1 MPTPLLLPL
10 VLVSA
15 AAQPVEEPRAVLRR
29 LIGARADDI
38 ALRLESGS
46 AKGDWFAYQA
56 SGGKLT
62 IAASS
67 KVALCSGF
75 YQYLKAKGLGMST
88 WSGKRIDLP
97 PKWPDAP
104 RTSAS
109 TPFRFRQYFN
119 VVTYG
124 YSMPYWSWERWEKEL
139 DWMALHGVNMPIAL
153 VGTEA
158 IGTRVWRSLGVTR
171 PEIDAFYTGPA
182 FLPWQRMGNITRHD
196 GPLTD
201 SWNAGQVALQHR
213 ILRRMRALGMTHI
226 VPGFSGFVPSGITRV
241 FPAIKLARLSW
252 GGFPADKQSQF
263 LSSETDLFSEISRRF
278 DREWAKEFGT
288 EHYKLVDS
296 FNEMDVPSD
305 PSALNGFLANYGDRV
320 HKTLTAT
327 DPKAV
332 WVMQGWMFGYQ
343 REIWNPTT
351 VAALLSKVPNDRA
364 LVLDMAA
371 DYNGVFWRNGMNWD
385 VFSGFYGKPWIYGV
399 IPNMGGK
406 TGYTGV
412 LDFYAAEVFRA
423 LGSPKRGQ
431 MVGFGMSPEGI
442 ENNETIY
449 ELLSDLIW
457 RQKPVDLN
465 DWARGYYRARYGKV
479 PDALMHAFALF
490 RQSCYGSFTDHPKFG
505 WQAGRAARGTM
516 TKDPRFVEGVRT
528 FLSCSS
534 DLAGSKL
541 YVNDAVELA
550 AMALGSEAEDLF
562 VAAQN
567 DPAKR
572 AQLWDEACEL
582 LLGADRL
589 LESHPT
595 HRLQRWVDFGRAW
608 GSNDAEK
615 LRYESDAKRIVTVW
629 GPPINDYS
637 CRLWSGLIRDFYVPR
652 MRRLLAG
659 EDGAVVRHPGRD
671 AAGSGTRL
679 CHQARL

>member
-1 MPTPLLLPL
+1 M
-10 VLVSA
+10 
-15 AAQPVEEPRAVLRR
+15 LRR

-88 WSGKRIDLP
+88 WSGKRLDLP

-201 SWNAGQVALQHR
+201 RWNAGQVALQHR
-213 ILRRMRALGMTHI
+213 ILRRMRALGMTPI
-226 VPGFSGFVPSGITRV
+226 VPGFSGFVPSGITRI

-305 PSALNGFLANYGDRV
+305 PSALNGFLASYGDRV
-320 HKTLTAT
+320 YKTLTAT

-406 TGYTGV
+406 AGYTGV
-412 LDFYAAEVFRA
+412 LDFYAADVFKA

-449 ELLSDLIW
+449 ELLSDLNW

-505 WQAGRAARGTM
+505 WQAGRPARGTM

-528 FLSCSS
+528 FLSCSAE
-534 DLAGSKL
+534 LAGSKL

-595 HRLQRWVDFGRAW
+595 HRLQRWVDFARAW

-659 EDGAVVRHPGRD
+659 EPIAPWEEEWVRKPGVSKVEPFANPLGEAV
-671 AAGSGTRL
+671 RL
-679 CHQARL
+679 LSRN